1 MLPLLG
7 VVAQLF
13 PDIVKQLG
21 APLHEQSGS
30 LQDQVLEAI
39 KKATGLQNPE
49 TADPETVKTEMQ
61 KPAANAQ
68 LEKDLQEIA

>member
-7 VVAQLF
+7 IVAQLF

-30 LQDQVLEAI
+30 LQDQVLEAL
-39 KKATGLQNPE
+39 KKVVQYLRTPRRLIRR
-49 TADPETVKTEMQ
+49 
-61 KPAANAQ
+61 
-68 LEKDLQEIA
+68 L